1 MVDQIVDLMEAGM
14 PVSSDVAAV
23 AAGAGS
29 AAGSEA
35 GRKGAAEIVSGVT
48 NGLLRERGERL
59 DADAQLA
66 ARVDALSSNS
76 GGGAVGSEIR
86 DARIDLHGTTWPNL
100 GQAVRGQAME
110 SRDSL
115 GALTAAGLDWSWGAA
130 GSVMDSLPRHEGKR
144 FIMSESNGSVED
156 FTNHLEDSQV
166 GVVSDPVRVR
176 AADGN
181 LLARN
186 LTAQSIRGMNAIMAV
201 CYGKSGLFLRVLRAD
216 AMPDPL
222 VGDDVYYMALHE
234 WSNYPT
240 ARWELSP
247 VDAPW
252 LNRGHMSEPTVP
264 APGRMGI
271 LTRLVTDSIPT
282 VPGWVNGGPV
292 SAWESNIAS
301 SSMSVCTRPIR
312 VRYSNGQAVY
322 PLLAPTETVGDG
334 YAYTSWGRDGRFL
347 RTRLMAAWIQS
358 PRLLDDEYQV
368 SLIEFP
374 KSRPGRRWTI
384 GPMQHVDW
392 LGTPSTREYTVGQGG
407 DWETLTACLTAL
419 KDDAGAKTIR
429 ILPGEYDIYAELGGK
444 DKWASYAGDDN
455 WRDVQPVVPPNTRL
469 TGVGRVVLRMT
480 PAAGDISA
488 KAAALLSPLNV
499 SGSCTIENI
508 EIVAGNCRYAV
519 HDECSGREEF
529 AGATHTFRHVTA
541 SRAAHTLGYGQT
553 FGCGEARNGTYL
565 YEDCV
570 ITGDNPYTIHT
581 NKNSAS
587 DRTTLTF
594 RHCLIGGAAGSAGV
608 GLSTSWDNKAE
619 NLAVFDSCRVG
630 GIRTYNEQ
638 SDSQLNSYRIRL
650 MGCNADAAIT
660 HSNKNTLD
668 PQVVNPIPVTGGTA
682 MNDTTNTTAAIGGG
696 LSLPSL
702 AHAARRID
710 WTVAA

>member
-1 MVDQIVDLMEAGM
+1 MSDQIIDLTEPVMPASSETVREARSAGGAAGHAAAELAL
-14 PVSSDVAAV
+14 AAV
-23 AAGAGS
+23 
-29 AAGSEA
+29 
-35 GRKGAAEIVSGVT
+35 
-48 NGLLRERGERL
+48 NHRL
-59 DADAQLA
+59 DRLVASGADGGDVGTELRDIRVMRDGTA
-66 ARVDALSSNS
+66 ASTA
-76 GGGAVGSEIR
+76 GGAVRTQVDAAKQANGQLSLASLDFDGIGSRYMCDNLTMHRHKILNQEISCKGEPLD
-86 DARIDLHGTTWPNL
+86 DA
-100 GQAVRGQAME
+100 V
-110 SRDSL
+110 
-115 GALTAAGLDWSWGAA
+115 
-130 GSVMDSLPRHEGKR
+130 
-144 FIMSESNGSVED
+144 
-156 FTNHLEDSQV
+156 LEDAKFASI
-166 GVVSDPVRVR
+166 SDPVLVR

-181 LLARN
+181 PIIRN
-186 LTAQSIRGMNAIMAV
+186 LTITGASSTDAICAV
-201 CYGKSGLFLRVLRAD
+201 YWDKNGEQVGKLPLNDLGA
-216 AMPDPL
+216 APDHLIIPSA
-222 VGDDVYYMALHE
+222 VWMSFVEYD
-234 WSNYPT
+234 NYPQC
-240 ARWELSP
+240 RWRLASRTVE
-247 VDAPW
+247 W
-252 LNRGHMSEPTVP
+252 LNAGV
-264 APGRMGI
+264 
-271 LTRLVTDSIPT
+271 
-282 VPGWVNGGPV
+282 GG
-292 SAWESNIAS
+292 A
-301 SSMSVCTRPIR
+301 
-312 VRYSNGQAVY
+312 
-322 PLLAPTETVGDG
+322 
-334 YAYTSWGRDGRFL
+334 
-347 RTRLMAAWIQS
+347 
-358 PRLLDDEYQV
+358 
-368 SLIEFP
+368 
-374 KSRPGRRWTI
+374 
-384 GPMQHVDW
+384 
-392 LGTPSTREYTVGQGG
+392 EYTVGADG
-407 DWETLTACLTAL
+407 DWQSLTECLHAL
-419 KDDAGAKTIR
+419 KDDRHEKTIR
-429 ILPGEYDIYAELGGK
+429 VMPGEYDIFEELGGAG
-444 DKWASYAGDDN
+444 KWSSYAGSDN

-480 PAAGDISA
+480 PAVGEISA

-499 SGSCTIENI
+499 SGSCTIENL